1 VWQPVDMHTPT
12 LINNGENMQIE
23 AVSSFIID
31 KLENELPAYL
41 TYHNVDHTKKVLKHV
56 LQIAAGEGVIGREL
70 DLLCTAALFHDT
82 GFIERYTGH
91 EEVSCQIAKQY
102 LPQFEY
108 STSEI
113 EEIGEIIEA
122 TKIPQSPK
130 SRLSRILCD
139 ADLYYLGTDD
149 YGVTSEKL
157 YSEFF
162 KQGIAKNKMEWQR
175 QQIVF
180 LASHQYFTKTAQ
192 EQLAGKQKKNLIL
205 LQSKTES
212 PHTIKHHEST
222 ISDIFLI
229 IIGVI
234 ITSFALKGFLVPNH
248 FFDGGITGISLLI
261 HELNHFNLAY
271 VIVLANVPFIIMS
284 IYAIN
289 KGFALKTFFCI
300 ALLGVCLLYPGFP
313 VITSDKLLVSIFGG
327 FFLGIGIGLTMR
339 AGCAVDGI
347 EVLALYTLRRSSFS
361 ISEIILALNI
371 IIFSL
376 AAIQFGIQT
385 ALYSMLTYFT
395 ASKTIDYV
403 IEGIQAYTGV
413 TIISGKSNEIK
424 HRLVNELG
432 RGITVYKG
440 ERGYLPGK
448 FDIHDDCDIIFTVI
462 TRLELRKLKNMVTE
476 VDPNAFVFANTIKET
491 SGGIIKRRHLH

>member
-1 VWQPVDMHTPT
+1 
-12 LINNGENMQIE
+12 MQVE

-31 KLENELPAYL
+31 KLEKELPAYL
-41 TYHNVDHTKKVLKHV
+41 TYHNLDHTRKVLKHA
-56 LQIAAGEGVIGREL
+56 LEIAATEGIAGREL
-70 DLLCTAALFHDT
+70 DLLCTAALFHDI
-82 GFIERYTGH
+82 GFIEKYTGH
-91 EEVSCQIAKQY
+91 EEVSCRIARQF

-108 STSEI
+108 AAAEI
-113 EEIGEIIEA
+113 EQICELIMS
-122 TKIPQSPK
+122 TKIPQTPK
-130 SRLSRILCD
+130 TRLAEILCD

-149 YGVTSEKL
+149 YGILAEKL
-157 YSEFF
+157 YPEFLKLEF
-162 KQGIAKNKMEWQR
+162 AKDKMEWQR
-175 QQIVF
+175 QQIIF
-180 LASHQYFTKTAQ
+180 LTSHQYFTKTAQ
-192 EQLAGKQKKNLIL
+192 ELLTGKQKKNLIL

-212 PHTIKHHEST
+212 PHTVKHHEST
-222 ISDIFLI
+222 ISDILLI
-229 IIGVI
+229 IFGVI

-261 HELNHFNLAY
+261 HELYHFNLAY
-271 VIVLANVPFIIMS
+271 IIVVANVPFIIMS
-284 IYAIN
+284 MYAIN
-289 KGFALKTFFCI
+289 KGFAIKTFFCI
-300 ALLGVCLLYPGFP
+300 VLLGICLLYPGFP

-327 FFLGIGIGLTMR
+327 FFLGVGIGLTMR

-347 EVLALYTLRRSSFS
+347 EVLALYTLRRSSFT
-361 ISEIILALNI
+361 ISEIILGLNI

-376 AAIQFGIQT
+376 AAFQFGIQT

-413 TIISGKSNEIK
+413 TIISGKSEQLK

-448 FDIHDDCDIIFTVI
+448 FDVHDDCDIIFTVI
-462 TRLELRKLKNMVTE
+462 TRLELRKLKNMVSE

-491 SGGIIKRRHLH
+491 SGGIIKKRHVH